1 MITKNV
7 ATAILLFIF
16 AAISV
21 YIGHWASD
29 AAYYLGAQFNECL
42 LLLLL
47 SINTQGIAKTFA
59 TTLLILATFELIDE
73 IAGRNTSFFTND
85 YVPVIT
91 AIIFLAWK
99 LSKKKY

>member
-1 MITKNV
+1 MITKNI
-7 ATAILLFIF
+7 ATAILLVIY
-16 AAISV
+16 AAISI

-47 SINTQGIAKTFA
+47 AMNTQGIAKTFA

-73 IAGRNTSFFTND
+73 VAGRNTSFFSND
-85 YVPVIT
+85 YLPVI
-91 AIIFLAWK
+91 AASIYLAWK
-99 LSKKKY
+99 FSKKK